1 LIVIS
6 EGARTYAWWELC
18 RRAGLASEF
27 LQRWSVAFSPQGDS
41 LVVQP
46 QPGAAGQIRF
56 PLARTELQMDRVV
69 RKTWHAEP
77 PTEFR
82 VSVPD
87 FIVPFC
93 TRESAGG
100 QPLFTKESPR
110 QFVCTE
116 DILASIVLTL
126 SRFEEIGSPV
136 HDNHGRFPASASV
149 AFRHNYLD
157 RPIVDEYGLALQ
169 QILRIVMPRWQPA
182 PRSLRVKI
190 SHDIDRIGIPLSLK
204 SAIGHLIKR
213 HAPVFCLRDFLS
225 LGTGVEP
232 AFLKQVRDICQ
243 LSMER
248 NLHSTVYWMASTP
261 GAVDSGYDVADT
273 RVARVMNWARKQGVE
288 MGVHPGYDT
297 FRSPVLLAEQVRR
310 CRNAL
315 QNNRIGGRQ
324 HYLRWCP
331 ETWVHWEQCGLLY
344 DSTVAF
350 ADCAGFRAG
359 TCVPYL
365 PWLWNQNRCADLLE
379 IPLVV
384 MDGTLLG
391 TEYMALEPGQVQS
404 VVESLCQRCA
414 AVGGVFTLLWH
425 NTSLG
430 PPFGR
435 HYAGILDALTGNTD
449 YDWQADLKELR
460 ELHGLTN
467 ANGRQVLEAGAT
479 RPLTAAMIS
488 ANPDS
493 SE

>member
-1 LIVIS
+1 LI
-6 EGARTYAWWELC
+6 ELS
-18 RRAGLASEF
+18 RRAGVAREF
-27 LQRWSVAFSPQGDS
+27 LQRWSIAFSPQGDS
-41 LVVQP
+41 LVAQP

-56 PLARTELQMDRVV
+56 PLACTELQMDRVV
-69 RKTWHAEP
+69 RKTWCVEP
-77 PTEFR
+77 AAEFR
-82 VSVPD
+82 GLVPD

-93 TRESAGG
+93 TRESTAG
-100 QPLFTKESPR
+100 QPLFTEEGPQ
-110 QFVCTE
+110 QFSCTE

-126 SRFEEIGSPV
+126 SRFEEIGSPAR
-136 HDNHGRFPASASV
+136 DNHGRFPASASV

-169 QILRIVMPRWQPA
+169 QILRIMMPGWQPA

-190 SHDIDRIGIPLSLK
+190 SHDIDRVGIPFSLK

-261 GAVDSGYDVADT
+261 GAIDSGYDVADT
-273 RVARVMNWARKQGVE
+273 RVERVMRWVRDQGIE

-297 FRSPVLLAEQVRR
+297 FLAPALLQDQVQQ
-310 CRNAL
+310 CRKAL
-315 QNNRIGGRQ
+315 QNDHVGGRQ

-331 ETWVHWEQCGLLY
+331 ETWAHWEQCGLLY
-344 DSTVAF
+344 DSSVAF

-384 MDGTLLG
+384 MDGTLLSPQ
-391 TEYMALEPGQVQS
+391 YMALEPAQVQS
-404 VVESLCQRCA
+404 VVESLRQRCA
-414 AVGGVFTLLWH
+414 AVGGVFTIVWH

-435 HYAGILDALTGNTD
+435 HYPGILDALTGNAD

-460 ELHGLTN
+460 ERHGLTDTI
-467 ANGRQVLEAGAT
+467 GRRVQEGGAT
-479 RPLTAAMIS
+479 RLLTAATIS